1 MIGRK
6 FAMRRLKR
14 GDYLLPSNDER
25 TIWRIAK
32 YTEEGSLERAL
43 PNGGYEKIVGT
54 FWGVWRY
61 IGRGPVDPNEWNDFD
76 MFDALLKS
84 RAQAIETA
92 LKASAV
98 YSETHVTVKNGR
110 VV

>member
-1 MIGRK
+1 MDRK

-25 TIWRIAK
+25 TIWRIAT
-32 YTEEGSLERAL
+32 YTEEGSLEHVAQDGTSR
-43 PNGGYEKIVGT
+43 KVVGT

-76 MFDALLKS
+76 MFDGLLNS
-84 RAQAIETA
+84 RAEAIQTA
-92 LKASAV
+92 LKVSV
-98 YSETHVTVKNGR
+98 SSDR
-110 VV
+110 S